1 MTTADAGTRAWMAPI
16 RSALERGSFAGG
28 YLVSLGTYRPDLVR
42 MIAAEMGLAFIDF
55 RAEHMA
61 PLGPGAAG
69 VPLERVL
76 EVADGANA
84 ARGVVVHNVEALLA
98 ARAAQRRVEWLASFL
113 ARPSTHAVVVP
124 LSIFCNEA
132 PSNDARVIEIDPL
145 SLPDEKLL
153 MRLAI
158 R

>member
-1 MTTADAGTRAWMAPI
+1 MAPI
-16 RSALERGSFAGG
+16 RSALEQGSHAGS
-28 YLVSLGTYRPDLVR
+28 YLVSLGAYRPDVVR
-42 MIAAEMGLAFIDF
+42 MIAAEMGLAFVDF

-69 VPLERVL
+69 VPLERIL
-76 EVADGANA
+76 EVADEAGAG
-84 ARGVVVHNVEALLA
+84 RGVVMHNVEALLA
-98 ARAAQRRVEWLASFL
+98 ARAALRRVEWLASFL
-113 ARPSTHAVVVP
+113 ARPSAHAVVVP

-132 PSNDARVIEIDPL
+132 PVGDRRVVEIDPM

-153 MRLAI
+153 MRLAT